1 LKKKFIENMIL
12 ARLKWNTKLVEVDE
26 FVTKFSKKYKN
37 NNLRVDV
44 KLTDTECLI
53 YLYRRLH

>member
-1 LKKKFIENMIL
+1 MIL
-12 ARLKWNTKLVEVDE
+12 ARLKWNTKLVEVNE

-53 YLYRRLH
+53 YLYRRLN

>member
-1 LKKKFIENMIL
+1 MIL
-12 ARLKWNTKLVEVDE
+12 ARLKWNTKLVEVNE
-26 FVTKFSKKYKN
+26 FVTKVSKKYKN

>member
-1 LKKKFIENMIL
+1 MIL
-12 ARLKWNTKLVEVDE
+12 ARLKLNTKLVEVDE

-37 NNLRVDV
+37 NDLRVDV

-53 YLYRRLH
+53 YLYRKLH

>member
-1 LKKKFIENMIL
+1 MIL